1 MISRRTFVAAATL
14 TPALP
19 LLIRVAWSADAAD
32 AADARVALQTSK
44 LIYLTTIQS
53 NGEESR
59 CKAEIWFAYH
69 GGDCFVV
76 TPPDAWRAEAVGR
89 GLTRARFWVGE
100 FGIWTDADSAFRQAP
115 ERMATASLETDG
127 NVQALVLDAMGEKY
141 VDDGWTRWG
150 REFREGLVDGSRV
163 MIRYAIDA

>member
-1 MISRRTFVAAATL
+1 MISRRTFVTAATL

-19 LLIRVAWSADAAD
+19 LFGRVAWSADAS
-32 AADARVALQTSK
+32 AALETSK
-44 LIYLTTIQS
+44 LIYLTPIRS

-100 FGIWTDADSAFRQAP
+100 FGIWTSADGAFRQAP
-115 ERMATASLETDG
+115 ERMATASLEADG
-127 NVQALVLDAMGEKY
+127 NVQARVLDTMGEKY
-141 VDDGWTRWG
+141 ADDGWTRWG